1 MNYQLFNLWFK
12 SKARIA
18 QAWDRQTRKL
28 SRPYTLEIH
37 NIIEALNEAG
47 IVEGDNILV
56 HSSLSSLGH
65 VDGGALTVILA
76 LQDVVGNDGTVIMPS
91 FSRFEDRQGEFG
103 QWWDPK
109 TSNVYTGII
118 SQLFWQQPEVLR
130 SNHPTHAV
138 AAWGKQTDY
147 FTDNHCIDG
156 DRASFWGTGAF
167 ASTSPW
173 QKMIDTDI
181 KCVMLGCSFNAM
193 TLCHHIETFIVEQ
206 DRKQLN
212 ATKQTRFIDG
222 LRHNYF
228 NEKGVWP
235 DINRY
240 QAANEVIKNKQ
251 VKTTRLGKG
260 AIQVISARDYFATVV
275 KICNEKRV
283 QWICPK
289 YLTHFQSLTI

>member
-1 MNYQLFNLWFK
+1 MKYQLFNLWFK
-12 SKARIA
+12 AKAHIA
-18 QAWDRQTRKL
+18 QALARQTSLLPKPITIESHQLINAL
-28 SRPYTLEIH
+28 S
-37 NIIEALNEAG
+37 EAG
-47 IVEGDNILV
+47 IKQGDSILV
-56 HSSLSSLGH
+56 HSSLSALGH
-65 VDGGALTVILA
+65 VNGGAISVIRA
-76 LQDVVGNDGTVIMPS
+76 LQTTVGNSGTVMMPS
-91 FSRFEDRQGEFG
+91 FSCFEDRHGEFG

-118 SQLFWQQPEVLR
+118 SQLFWQQAGVLR
-130 SNHPTHAV
+130 SHHPTHAV
-138 AAWGKQTDY
+138 AAWGQDAKF
-147 FTDNHCIDG
+147 FTENHFIEG
-156 DRASFWGTGAF
+156 DRVSFWGTGAF

-173 QKMIDTDI
+173 QKMIDRNV

-260 AIQVISARDYFATVV
+260 VIQVISASDYFATVA

-289 YLTHFQSLTI
+289 YLTHFQNLKN